1 MRRCG
6 REAGVA
12 QKFPPV
18 RSIPEESR
26 SAGDVDLIP
35 VDIDLLTVQNMCTFW
50 ISFCVFF
57 CKI

>member
-1 MRRCG
+1 M
-6 REAGVA
+6 A